1 MSDPWEDE
9 GFGGEDDWAGTES
22 LEADLEDGDE
32 DGLEPDEM
40 EDEPDL
46 DDEQGPDLQRTQ
58 RPRSGRLQGFSRD
71 RKSALADSGLA
82 H

>member
-32 DGLEPDEM
+32 NEELERDEVADEPDEDA
-40 EDEPDL
+40 EL
-46 DDEQGPDLQRTQ
+46 
-58 RPRSGRLQGFSRD
+58 
-71 RKSALADSGLA
+71 
-82 H
+82 